1 MKKLL
6 FILVLLAAQLL
17 PHLAIA
23 DPQSKSFSH
32 WSIEDRSAAGTFTIA
47 LRELTVLTPP
57 TDSRT
62 LPDIWREHLVEN
74 VVISGEES
82 CHLIRSTAI
91 PSAQGYARAK
101 LEWQCQKPMAALE
114 ISVDIMFGYV
124 ASHVHFANYHLGP
137 GTRRENLFTASR
149 RNHQLWLSMTP
160 DNKVRGSG
168 PVLVTYLRFGFE
180 HILIGLDHVAFL
192 LALLLLP
199 GSWKSRLWIITGFTL
214 GHSVTLSLSALGQ
227 VTPDIAF
234 TEALIGLSIAL
245 VAIENVITGSSSRQ
259 LAAIAVAGILA
270 VLGAMSFITGP
281 HLPLPAM
288 LGLSLFCYC
297 YLQLSSS
304 GERAIRMRP
313 VITAVFGLIHGFGF
327 ASVLMEVGLPASSNI
342 KALLGFNLGVELG
355 QIFIVA
361 VFLGLGT
368 ITNKILK
375 GHHSFHRDLLS
386 ASLCS
391 LGVYWFLQRLYF

>member
-6 FILVLLAAQLL
+6 FIVVLVSAQLL
-17 PHLAIA
+17 PYLAIA

-32 WSIEDRSAAGTFTIA
+32 WSIEGESAAGTFTIA

-57 TDSRT
+57 TDSRA

-74 VVISGEES
+74 VAISGEHS
-82 CHLIRSTAI
+82 CPLIRSTAI

-101 LEWQCQKPMAALE
+101 LEWQCQQPVTALK
-114 ISVDIMFGYV
+114 ISVDIMFDHV
-124 ASHVHFANYHLGP
+124 ASHVHFANYHLATGH
-137 GTRRENLFTASR
+137 RRENLFTASQ

-160 DNKVRGSG
+160 DNKAQDSG

-192 LALLLLP
+192 LTLLLLP
-199 GSWKSRLWIITGFTL
+199 GSWKTRLWIITGFTL
-214 GHSVTLSLSALGQ
+214 GHSVTLSLSALGK
-227 VTPDIAF
+227 VTPDIGF

-245 VAIENVITGSSSRQ
+245 VAIENVTAGSSSRQ
-259 LAAIAVAGILA
+259 LASIAVAGMLA
-270 VLGAMSFITGP
+270 VLGAMSLLTGP

-304 GERAIRMRP
+304 VERAIRMRP
-313 VITAVFGLIHGFGF
+313 VITSVFGLIHGFGF
-327 ASVLMEVGLPASSNI
+327 ASVLMEVGLPASSNV

-361 VFLGLGT
+361 VFLGLGAM
-368 ITNKILK
+368 TNKILK
-375 GHHSFHRDLLS
+375 GRHSFQRDLLS

>member
-6 FILVLLAAQLL
+6 FILVLLSAQLL

-57 TDSRT
+57 ADSRA
-62 LPDIWREHLVEN
+62 LPDIWREHLAKN
-74 VVISGEES
+74 VVVSDENS
-82 CHLIRSTAI
+82 CLLIRSTTI

-101 LEWQCQKPMAALE
+101 LEWQCQQPVTALK
-114 ISVDIMFGYV
+114 ISVDIMFDHV
-124 ASHVHFANYHLGP
+124 ASHVHFANYHLGT
-137 GTRRENLFTASR
+137 GNRRENLFTASQ

-160 DNKVRGSG
+160 DNKVQDSG
-168 PVLVTYLRFGFE
+168 PVLATYLRFGFE

-192 LALLLLP
+192 LTLLLLP
-199 GSWKSRLWIITGFTL
+199 GSWKTRLWVITGFTL

-227 VTPDIAF
+227 VTPDIDF

-245 VAIENVITGSSSRQ
+245 VAIENITAGSSSRK
-259 LAAIAVAGILA
+259 LAAITVAGILA
-270 VLGAMSFITGP
+270 VLGAMSLITGP

-304 GERAIRMRP
+304 VERAIRMRP
-313 VITAVFGLIHGFGF
+313 VITSLFGLIHGFGF

-361 VFLGLGT
+361 VFLGLGAVT
-368 ITNKILK
+368 SKTLK
-375 GHHSFHRDLLS
+375 GRDSFPRDLLS